1 MKDKRYYSFEDVAI
15 NEFGMKPS
23 KKVTNDQ
30 DKLKKQQEK
39 YLGVC
44 PYCKEPCSYVEGTN
58 AIACRNEKC
67 KGKKIVIKEDDGTEK
82 VIYEPYVKIKQCGAE
97 VGTRLFG
104 KDE

>member
-15 NEFGMKPS
+15 KEFGMKPT
-23 KKVTNDQ
+23 KKTSNDQ

-44 PYCKEPCSYVEGTN
+44 PYCKEPCSYVEDTN
-58 AIACRNEKC
+58 AVACRNEKC
-67 KGKKIVIKEDDGTEK
+67 KGKKIVLKNDDGTDK
-82 VIYEPYVKIKQCGAE
+82 VIYEPYVKVKQCGAE